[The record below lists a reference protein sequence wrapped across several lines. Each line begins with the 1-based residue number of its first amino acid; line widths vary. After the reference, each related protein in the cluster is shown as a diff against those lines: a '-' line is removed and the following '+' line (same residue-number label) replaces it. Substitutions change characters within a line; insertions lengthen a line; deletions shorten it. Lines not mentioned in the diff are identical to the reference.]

1 MNLHAASCVIAFA
14 LALSPPMLVSA
25 NDASALR
32 LIPFPKE
39 VSLQA
44 GSFRLERPLVVRA
57 GPKTEKLISEIII
70 SELRGAGVEATAV
83 IAPDLDDRTL
93 EIQAVRH
100 SGNCSCAPG
109 EGRRELWLIPKVLQH
124 NTERRSPVITSC
136 LPPCAVAS
144 VGSIV
149 VAPLSSLL
157 GAL

>member
-93 EIQAVRH
+93 EIQA
-100 SGNCSCAPG
+100 GA
-109 EGRRELWLIPKVLQH
+109 IPKLF
-124 NTERRSPVITSC
+124 
-136 LPPCAVAS
+136 LPPAKGDES
-144 VGSIV
+144 YGSFQKFCNTTPKED
-149 VAPLSSLL
+149 PL
-157 GAL
+157 